1 MESKDLESDRAVEA
15 PNPWKTAAAI
25 GDIAAI
31 TRKKRCEREG
41 EKSARWKER
50 EKGDLYTG
58 EGD

>member
-31 TRKKRCEREG
+31 TRKKRCKRER